1 MDRSKGGSRVSNQER
16 SIELENKVLAPLV
29 KPSAGYN
36 IVLAIL
42 AVIVGIGVVAW
53 FGQLRHGLTVTG
65 LQNQV
70 FWGLYITTF
79 VYFIGISLAGTLVS
93 AVLRLTGQHWQTP
106 ITRIAEIITG
116 AALIGAALMILVDM
130 GRPERLLNVFIYGRI
145 QSPLIWDVI
154 ALNTYLFG
162 SLLYLYIPMIPDLA
176 LCRDRLSESIS
187 PIRHKIYSILALGWQ
202 NTHEQKE
209 RLEKAINVMSV
220 VIIPAGIAV
229 HSVTAWLFGMTLRVG
244 WDNTILAPYFVTSAF
259 FSGVAMVIVVMSIYR
274 KAFGLEKYFTQ
285 EMFVKLGWL
294 LLTMALVYAYF
305 NFAELLTEAYKLK
318 GSKEVFL
325 AEIFTGKYAI
335 YFWMFFF
342 ANILTPI
349 FLVSW
354 SKTRNI
360 TGITIAGVLVII
372 GVWFKRYIFVIPT
385 LSFPMTP
392 TYYNAAAYSPS
403 LAEWAITIIGLAGF
417 ALMIGL
423 FFRIFPVMPVWE
435 VAHEWEKSPATV
447 TDHSL
452 RFGAAKGGK

>member
-1 MDRSKGGSRVSNQER
+1 VNSADR
-16 SIELENKVLAPLV
+16 IAELEIKVLKPLV
-29 KPSAGYN
+29 KPGFGYN
-36 IVLAIL
+36 LVLVIL
-42 AVIVGIGVVAW
+42 ALIVAIGVFFW
-53 FGQLRHGLTVTG
+53 FGQLRQGLVVTG

-116 AALIGAALMILVDM
+116 AALIGAAMMILVDM

-176 LCRDRLSESIS
+176 MCRDRLGESIS

-202 NTHEQKE
+202 NTQEQKE
-209 RLEKAINVMSV
+209 SLEKAINVMSV

-229 HSVTAWLFGMTLRVG
+229 HSVTAWLFGMTLRYG
-244 WDNTILAPYFVTSAF
+244 WDNSILAPYFVTSAF
-259 FSGVAMVIVVMSIYR
+259 FSGIAMVIVAMSIYR
-274 KAFGLEKYFTQ
+274 KAFGLEKYITQ
-285 EMFVKLGWL
+285 EVFVKLGWL
-294 LLTMALVYAYF
+294 LLTMAIVYSYF
-305 NFAELLTEAYKLK
+305 NFSELLTEAYKLK
-318 GSKEVFL
+318 GSEQAFL
-325 AEIFTGKYAI
+325 SQLFNGKFSG
-335 YFWMFFF
+335 YFWLFFL
-342 ANILTPI
+342 ANILIPI
-349 FLVSW
+349 FLISW

-360 TGITIAGVLVII
+360 TGITIAGVLII
-372 GVWFKRYIFVIPT
+372 VGVWFKRYIFVIPT

-392 TYYNAAAYSPS
+392 TYYNAAAYSPN
-403 LAEWAITIIGLAGF
+403 LAEWAITLIGLAGF
-417 ALMIGL
+417 ALLIGL
-423 FFRIFPVMPVWE
+423 FFRVVPAIPVWE
-435 VAHEWEKSPATV
+435 VVHDWEKSTTPV
-447 TDHSL
+447 TDHSI